1 MGDGDIL
8 VFGRFRVLVGQCQL
22 LADGEPV
29 ALGSR
34 AFEVLVTLA
43 RLQGQLVTKDQLI
56 AEVWPR
62 IAVED
67 NTLAVHISALR
78 RTLGDGVAGARYV
91 QTVPGRGYRFVAPV
105 VREGAEAAGGIMDGP
120 ATTPL
125 HTPTSAA
132 DAASVFALPPHS
144 VAVLAFVNMSG
155 NPAEEYFS
163 DGISEELI
171 YALSR
176 VEGLQVVA
184 RTSSFSFKSKEASIT
199 DVARQLN
206 VGAVLEGSVRRA
218 DDRVRITAQLING
231 KTGYHLW
238 SESYD
243 RKLSDIFAL
252 QMDIAEAVTGALEVV
267 LLGNAAMKFELGGTK
282 IAQAFDTYLRGV
294 KLFFTGKGKEGAGAA
309 LAALDLA
316 VTLDPNYALAH
327 ALRARILRLLSG
339 EWTTDPT
346 LIRTRFAQAHL
357 AAERAVALAPELG
370 EAHAALAQVLQD
382 GFFDFAGADAAN
394 ERALALAPGSADV
407 QRAYAGFAASLGRTE
422 PAIAAAQRAL
432 VLDPLNFRSKR
443 ELGEVFYFAR
453 RYRDA
458 LTAYQGALSLGAN
471 PDDPEIIFL
480 VGLAHLAL
488 GESELAL
495 KGCSDAAEN
504 WLIQVCLA
512 VAYHKLGRQAEAK
525 AELRKIQL
533 AAGETASYQY
543 AQIYAQWG
551 EPTEALGCLAAAHR
565 NRDSGLAGLRVDPLL
580 DPIRNTLDFK
590 EIERKLFLPK

>member
-1 MGDGDIL
+1 MGDSDVL
-8 VFGRFRVLVGQCQL
+8 AFGRFRVLVEQCQL

-34 AFEVLVTLA
+34 AFEVLLA
-43 RLQGQLVTKDQLI
+43 LAHRHGQLVTKDQLI
-56 AEVWPR
+56 AEVWPG
-62 IAVED
+62 IAIED

-78 RTLGDGVAGARYV
+78 RALGEGIDGARYV
-91 QTVPGRGYRFVAPV
+91 QTVPGRGYRFVIPV
-105 VREGAEAAGGIMDGP
+105 VREGREPPSEIVGGP
-120 ATTPL
+120 LVTPL
-125 HTPTSAA
+125 DTRTSAA
-132 DAASVFALPPHS
+132 GATSVFAPPLHS

-155 NPAEEYFS
+155 DPAEEYFS

-176 VEGLQVVA
+176 IEGLQVAA
-184 RTSSFSFKSKEASIT
+184 RTSSFSFKSKDVSIT

-218 DDRVRITAQLING
+218 NDRVRITAQLINA

-243 RKLSDIFAL
+243 RKLTDIFAL
-252 QMDIAEAVTGALEVV
+252 QMGIAEAVTGALEVV
-267 LLGNAAMKFELGGTK
+267 LLRNAAKKFALGGTK
-282 IAQAFDTYLRGV
+282 VAQAFDAYLSGT
-294 KLFFTGKGKEGAGAA
+294 KLFFSGKREEGAGGA

-327 ALRARILRLLSG
+327 ALRARVLRLLAG
-339 EWTTDPT
+339 EWTTDPA
-346 LIRTRFAQAHL
+346 LIRARFAQAHL

-407 QRAYAGFAASLGRTE
+407 QRAYAGFAASLGRTKS
-422 PAIAAAQRAL
+422 AIAAAQRAL

-453 RYRDA
+453 RYQDA
-458 LTAYQGALSLGAN
+458 LIAYQGALSLGAN
-471 PDDPEIIFL
+471 PDDPEIILL
-480 VGLAHLAL
+480 VGLTHLAL
-488 GESELAL
+488 GEPELAL
-495 KGCSDAAEN
+495 KVCSNAAEN

-512 VAYHKLGRQAEAK
+512 VAYHKLGHQAEAR

-533 AAGETASYQY
+533 TAGETYSYQY
-543 AQIYAQWG
+543 ALIHAQWG
-551 EPTEALGCLAAAHR
+551 EPTEALGWLAAAYR
-565 NRDSGLAGLRVDPLL
+565 NRDSGLAGLQVDPLL
-580 DPIRNTLDFK
+580 DPIRNTLEFK